1 MKRAV
6 KQKRPESLSHAAIFN
21 HFRLECPGHAPFI
34 VSMLVEEEA
43 KCVAGR
49 GEFLCLLVARMFA
62 GMLR

>member
-6 KQKRPESLSHAAIFN
+6 KQKRPESLPHAAIFN

-43 KCVAGR
+43 KCVV
-49 GEFLCLLVARMFA
+49 EFLCLLVARMFA